1 MSILIRTCP
10 HCNALKMTFVS
21 LGELGTGRYE
31 DHSTHY
37 LVPMVCSGCNSGL
50 FAEVQHF
57 WGPTPHQ
64 IMGNIDSNTEAC
76 KILDTYPEP
85 ADSEA
90 PEHVP
95 SNIASFYIQ
104 AENSLKQN
112 SYDASAMM
120 SRKVLE
126 VATKTLDPDGRGN
139 LYQRIE
145 KLYVDK
151 KITSSLK
158 EWAHIIRTDG
168 NEAAH
173 EVEPVSATH
182 AQELLD
188 FCELFLMYTFT
199 MPKMISI
206 KQNA

>member
-1 MSILIRTCP
+1 
-10 HCNALKMTFVS
+10 MTFVS
-21 LGELGTGRYE
+21 IGELNTYSYDDRSN
-31 DHSTHY
+31 HF

-50 FAEVQHF
+50 FAEVQHY

-64 IMGNIDSNTEAC
+64 IMGNIDSNIEAC
-76 KILDTYPEP
+76 KIIDTYPEP
-85 ADSEA
+85 DEPEA

-95 SNIASFYIQ
+95 SNIASFYVQ
-104 AENSLKQN
+104 AESSLNQK

-126 VATKTLDPDGRGN
+126 VATKTLDPDSSGN

-145 KLYVDK
+145 KLYEK
-151 KITSSLK
+151 KLITLPLK
-158 EWAHIIRTDG
+158 EWAHIIRNDG

-173 EVEPVSATH
+173 EVEPVSEKH

-199 MPKMISI
+199 MARMISL

>member
-120 SRKVLE
+120 SRKVSE

-168 NEAAH
+168 KEAAH

>member
-1 MSILIRTCP
+1 MSTLIRTCP

-21 LGELGTGRYE
+21 LCELGTGQYE
-31 DHSTHY
+31 DRSTHY
-37 LVPMVCSGCNSGL
+37 LVPMMCSGCNSGL
-50 FAEVQHF
+50 FVEVQHF
-57 WGPTPHQ
+57 WGPTPDQ
-64 IMGNIDSNTEAC
+64 IMGNIDSNSEAC
-76 KILDTYPEP
+76 KILATYPEP
-85 ADSEA
+85 EESEA

-95 SNIASFYIQ
+95 SNIAAFYIQ

-126 VATKTLDPDGRGN
+126 VATKTLDPDGCGN

-145 KLYVDK
+145 KLYGDNQ
-151 KITSSLK
+151 ITSSLK

-173 EVEPVSATH
+173 EVEPVSAAH

-199 MPKMISI
+199 MPKMIKI